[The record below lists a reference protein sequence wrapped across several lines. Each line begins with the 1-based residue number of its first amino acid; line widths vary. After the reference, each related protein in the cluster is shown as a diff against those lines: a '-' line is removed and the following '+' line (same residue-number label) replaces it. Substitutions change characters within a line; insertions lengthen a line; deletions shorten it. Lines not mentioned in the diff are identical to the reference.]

1 MIFLSVIIAA
11 AANFAFGAVWYMSVA
26 KPWMAAS
33 GVEVGED
40 GQPANNADPI
50 PYITSFVAAVLVAGM
65 MRHVFALRLPKCGTC
80 DRLSGRQ
87 IQNPSSSV
95 GSGRQ
100 AAPLAFACPKHVS
113 CHLCGVPAAS
123 LHGRYAL
130 PSCGS
135 PRSPLAQSSRV
146 CGDNQTDAVLWTPA

>member
-33 GVEVGED
+33 GVEVDEG

-65 MRHVFALRLPKCGTC
+65 MRHVFALSAIDTFGKG
-80 DRLSGRQ
+80 
-87 IQNPSSSV
+87 
-95 GSGRQ
+95 
-100 AAPLAFACPKHVS
+100 ALAGFGIGLFLVTPWIATFYGFGGKPRN
-113 CHLCGVPAAS
+113 LLLIDG
-123 LHGRYAL
+123 GYATIG
-130 PSCGS
+130 CAVMG
-135 PRSPLAQSSRV
+135 
-146 CGDNQTDAVLWTPA
+146 AVLMLF